1 MELEGC
7 PLPACRVQKQGR
19 LWVATQTRQEGNMCG
34 ANTDW
39 EARVKM
45 WESPELRPQKVC
57 PRAALPLRWLT
68 SPPQEAFLHTPA
80 VFRHLPLQ
88 ISRVTGT

>member
-1 MELEGC
+1 MRWSLCMELEGC

-39 EARVKM
+39 EARVKNVGV
-45 WESPELRPQKVC
+45 P
-57 PRAALPLRWLT
+57 
-68 SPPQEAFLHTPA
+68 
-80 VFRHLPLQ
+80 
-88 ISRVTGT
+88 

>member
-34 ANTDW
+34 SNTDW
-39 EARVKM
+39 EARVKNVGVPRIVT
-45 WESPELRPQKVC
+45 PED
-57 PRAALPLRWLT
+57 LP
-68 SPPQEAFLHTPA
+68 
-80 VFRHLPLQ
+80 
-88 ISRVTGT
+88 